1 MAFRIYG
8 KVIEEE
14 TEKGI
19 PNLKVRAIDRDL
31 IFDDILG
38 SVTTDEDGNFEIK
51 YDRKD
56 FQELFLDRSPDYYL
70 EVKNKDGEVIY
81 TTKTKVVYD
90 ATESEE
96 FVVRIPKS
104 LIKGKGEDWSILREV
119 TQLMKQVIYLK

>member
-1 MAFRIYG
+1 MAFKIYG

-51 YDRKD
+51 YDKED
-56 FQELFLDRSPDYYL
+56 FQLTLKSWLLFRS
-70 EVKNKDGEVIY
+70 
-81 TTKTKVVYD
+81 
-90 ATESEE
+90 
-96 FVVRIPKS
+96 
-104 LIKGKGEDWSILREV
+104 
-119 TQLMKQVIYLK
+119 

>member
-1 MAFRIYG
+1 MAFKIYG

-19 PNLKVRAIDRDL
+19 PNLKVKAVDRDL

-38 SVTTDEDGNFEIK
+38 SVTTDEEGNFEIK
-51 YDRKD
+51 YDRED

-81 TTKTKVVYD
+81 TTETKVVYD

-96 FVVRIPKS
+96 FVIRIPKS
-104 LIKGKGEDWSILREV
+104 LIEGKGED
-119 TQLMKQVIYLK
+119 

>member
-1 MAFRIYG
+1 MAFKIYG

-51 YDRKD
+51 YDKED
-56 FQELFLDRSPDYYL
+56 FQGLFFDRSPDYYL

-119 TQLMKQVIYLK
+119 TQLMKKVIYLK

>member
-1 MAFRIYG
+1 MAFKIYG

-19 PNLKVRAIDRDL
+19 PNLKVKAIDKDL
-31 IFDDILG
+31 IFNDILG

-51 YDRKD
+51 YDKED

-70 EVKNKDGEVIY
+70 EVKNKDEEVIY

-96 FVVRIPKS
+96 FVIRISKS

-119 TQLMKQVIYLK
+119 TQLMKQVIYFK

>member
-1 MAFRIYG
+1 MAFKIYG

-51 YDRKD
+51 YDKED